1 MFCKR
6 TEFIRLMVE
15 HTKFCYQFNND
26 ILNSEKKIYN
36 KMGCVNLTVIIKKL
50 TVLKK
55 KESSIAA
62 SFERCVVVVVVVI
75 VVVMV
80 TYLDWLRKQRV
91 GLLLVHSSPITSLQ

>member
-1 MFCKR
+1 
-6 TEFIRLMVE
+6 
-15 HTKFCYQFNND
+15 
-26 ILNSEKKIYN
+26 
-36 KMGCVNLTVIIKKL
+36 MGCVNLTVIIKKL

-62 SFERCVVVVVVVI
+62 SFERCVVVVVI